1 MMGRL
6 KMKSVHLTIP
16 GEPKG
21 KQRPRFNSR
30 SNTVYTPEE
39 TFDYENY
46 IKAAYRRYYGTAIAF
61 KDELVCVSIKAYMSI
76 PNNMPKYKREL
87 INQGRLIP
95 SRKPDIDNIVKIIL
109 DGLNKV
115 AYTDDKQVAVLMA
128 SKHYIKDGE
137 QPRVEISITEVM

>member
-1 MMGRL
+1 
-6 KMKSVHLTIP
+6 MKSVHLTIP

-39 TFDYENY
+39 TLDYEDY
-46 IKAAYRRYYGTAIAF
+46 IKAAYRRYYGSAIAF

-87 INQGRLIP
+87 INKDRLLP

-109 DGLNKV
+109 DGLNKF

-128 SKHYIKDGE
+128 SKHYIKDGD